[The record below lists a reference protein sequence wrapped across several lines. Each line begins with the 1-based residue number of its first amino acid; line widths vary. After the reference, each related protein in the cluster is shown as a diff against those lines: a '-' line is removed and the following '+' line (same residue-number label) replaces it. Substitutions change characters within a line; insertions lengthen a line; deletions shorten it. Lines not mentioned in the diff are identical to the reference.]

1 MMDLT
6 PLEVRQKK
14 GDFRRAMRGY
24 DADLVNDFL
33 DIVADRL
40 ESLVR
45 ENMQLAER
53 LILLEEQVTEYR
65 ERERAMTEALV
76 SAQEMREELRGQAA
90 RDAELSRREAELDAS
105 RIRSAAVQEAE
116 REREALTRLKA
127 RRTQIVRTYRSFLER
142 ELAELGVMEQA
153 LAAEPDPKTLEPT
166 TPARRQPTR
175 AAPAPAA
182 ARPAAEG
189 GTPEIP
195 FELPSQEP
203 PTEAEAQAAWSAEV
217 LQEKEAAEA
226 PPAQTRAKAAD
237 REMGRDKEVPPA
249 GQQKDW
255 LSSILEDRS

>member
-14 GDFRRAMRGY
+14 GDFRRALRGY

-153 LAAEPDPKTLEPT
+153 LAAEPDPKTLEPP

-175 AAPAPAA
+175 AAPPPAA
-182 ARPAAEG
+182 ARPAAEAS
-189 GTPEIP
+189 TPELP
-195 FELPSQEP
+195 VELPSQEP
-203 PTEAEAQAAWSAEV
+203 PTETEARWAAEV
-217 LQEKEAAEA
+217 LQEQEAAEA
-226 PPAQTRAKAAD
+226 PPAKTRAKAAD
-237 REMGRDKEVPPA
+237 REKGRDKEVPPA